1 MLYTMRILKG
11 CIIGLLC
18 LLCIC
23 CGTTYTLTRN
33 FDYRFT
39 ERYKIDSVCVVERI
53 PTDMSLWKNN
63 AVIADNEEQ
72 TILINQY
79 FYIIDRDSIEIT
91 YTFTDLDSLY
101 RLKKRT
107 LEKHK

>member
-1 MLYTMRILKG
+1 MRILKG
-11 CIIGLLC
+11 CIISLLC

-33 FDYRFT
+33 FDYKFT
-39 ERYKIDSVCVVERI
+39 ERYKIDSVFQKENI
-53 PTDMSLWKNN
+53 PSNLELWKNN
-63 AVIADNEEQ
+63 AVIIDNEEQ
-72 TILINQY
+72 TSLINQY

>member
-1 MLYTMRILKG
+1 MRILKG

-33 FDYRFT
+33 FDYKFT
-39 ERYKIDSVCVVERI
+39 ERYKIDSVFQKENI
-53 PTDMSLWKNN
+53 PSNLELWKNN
-63 AVIADNEEQ
+63 AVIIDNEEQ
-72 TILINQY
+72 TSLINQY

>member
-1 MLYTMRILKG
+1 MRILKG
-11 CIIGLLC
+11 CIISLLC

-39 ERYKIDSVCVVERI
+39 ERYKIDSVCQKENI
-53 PTDMSLWKNN
+53 PSNLELWKNN
-63 AVIADNEEQ
+63 AVVVYNEEQ
-72 TILINQY
+72 ALLMNQY

>member
-1 MLYTMRILKG
+1 MKNILKYIFAALI
-11 CIIGLLC
+11 CTII
-18 LLCIC
+18 IS
-23 CGTTYTLTRN
+23 CGTTYTLSRN
-33 FDYRFT
+33 FDYKFT

-63 AVIADNEEQ
+63 NVISGSESEVSF
-72 TILINQY
+72 IRQY

-107 LEKHK
+107 LEIHK